1 MYAYTYFDHFKQWS
15 GTKWM
20 KRGDDYLR
28 RKNSIEERLLTAL
41 ERFVPNV
48 RGAIDVAEVS
58 TPLTYETFTKRE
70 RGGFMGVESTP
81 DRFRQMWLRA
91 STPLEGLYL
100 SGQDVTTDGVIG
112 ALMGGVICAS
122 AITGKDLLS
131 EIRAETHTA

>member
-1 MYAYTYFDHFKQWS
+1 MAC
-15 GTKWM
+15 
-20 KRGDDYLR
+20 
-28 RKNSIEERLLTAL
+28 RLV
-41 ERFVPNV
+41 RPWPFVQSPNV

-122 AITGKDLLS
+122 AVTGKDLLS
-131 EIRAETHTA
+131 EIRAETHAA